1 VYPIF
6 KIKFGFQAI
15 PLNHDWQS
23 GREEVVECRAG
34 ELTGTVEADMGRRML
49 RLVPQRRSP

>member
-1 VYPIF
+1 MYPIF
-6 KIKFGFQAI
+6 KIKFGFQVI

-23 GREEVVECRAG
+23 GREEVVGCRAG
-34 ELTGTVEADMGRRML
+34 ELTGTFEADMGRRML